1 MVEVHVHIVFLHES
15 ISSGLQVRTVHGF
28 VCFCHLKAWYHTP
41 VSVWLQVQSIQAFLI
56 YSRADSAKDNI
67 GHNNRFKTNH
77 SYSITD
83 K

>member
-1 MVEVHVHIVFLHES
+1 MVHVHAHIVDIQS
-15 ISSGLQVRTVHGF
+15 IGSGRQVRTVHAC
-28 VCFCHLKAWYHTP
+28 VCFCHLKAWYHRH
-41 VSVWLQVQSIQAFLI
+41 VSVWLQVQSIQAFVI

-67 GHNNRFKTNH
+67 DHNNRFQTNH